1 MLDRLFCAH
10 PREVG
15 ESYLEHLAVALSFS
29 ARLFAAAAACL
40 LHALVPALC
49 VRTGSNA
56 VRSLHER
63 MVASRGRAPA
73 EAQLARR

>member
-1 MLDRLFCAH
+1 MFERLFLAH

-15 ESYLEHLAVALSFS
+15 ESYIEHLLAALSFS

-40 LHALVPALC
+40 LHALVPGLC
-49 VRTGSNA
+49 VCTGSNA
-56 VRSLHER
+56 VRALHER
-63 MVASRGRAPA
+63 MVVSRRRVPS